1 MAENED
7 VKGIEP
13 GGEKSEPKGKD
24 KIEGPK
30 GKSKRAKRIAG
41 STKDDVKKGGESD
54 ISSDERLFS
63 VISHLSGFLMY
74 IVPPFNIV
82 VPLIIWLIKSE
93 ENAYIRHHARQST
106 FFQILIIVALA
117 VSGLLCLVLIGFLL
131 LPVVVV
137 FHIVCTILASIAA
150 NRGEMYVY
158 PYMDRILDKLNIEK
172 D

>member
-1 MAENED
+1 MVENKD

-13 GGEKSEPKGKD
+13 GGEESEPKEK
-24 KIEGPK
+24 KKVEGPK
-30 GKSKRAKRIAG
+30 GKPKGAKKIAG
-41 STKDDVKKGGESD
+41 PKEEVKKGGEAE

-82 VPLIIWLIKSE
+82 VPLIIWLVKSE

-106 FFQILIIVALA
+106 FFQLLIIAALI
-117 VSGLLCLVLIGFLL
+117 VSGLLCLLLVGFILV
-131 LPVVVV
+131 PAVFV

-158 PYMDRILDKLNIEK
+158 PYMDRILNMLNIESG
-172 D
+172 